1 MERFYDPLNGSVQI
15 GGVNINR
22 FDLKYLRNRIALVG
36 QEPVLFAKSV
46 RENIWLGMP
55 GPIDDSLVMEA
66 AIKANA
72 HEFVTAFKDGYET
85 QCGSM
90 GTQLSGGQKQ
100 RIAIARA
107 LVRRPRIMLLDEAT
121 SALDYESERVVQK
134 SIDDL
139 LATTSMT
146 TIIIAHRLSTIR
158 RADNIIVFAKEDL
171 GAVVAEQGT
180 HEELMEQ
187 EGSVYRRMVEMG
199 GEIGHESLPLVE
211 PSSPSLTWGL
221 TRSISLAS
229 SSLDLHSPLIE
240 SQLDRQQS
248 FIESSEE
255 PLYHVER
262 SRLWAETRK
271 YFKLVVLGIISAGLA
286 GGTNPLTSI
295 ILSNAMKGFVIIPSS
310 ISTHICSHDNDCTV
324 GESCYHHG
332 NQSLCA
338 TFFPD
343 HGPEDVKQAGSR
355 TFLMYLAIGIFMGVA
370 RGVNVGSFMYIS
382 HKLTHNIKHKMFG
395 AYMRMDAT
403 YYDQPKNQIGVLVA
417 KLATDPILV
426 QNVTGDY
433 WGQLMTNLFG
443 VLVAF
448 AIAFQASL
456 KFTLVVIVPCSLFAL
471 STFLNIRRDA
481 QRKVAL
487 ELESGK
493 ILNQALN
500 SVRTVYSCNAEEEV
514 LLNYE
519 EFLRGALVAGI
530 RNSNMAALSNG
541 FAQFAIQGVISF
553 SYWYGGK
560 MLVQGTLSPG
570 NLFKVVNALQAA
582 GQSVGATFARANDTS
597 KADVAIS
604 NIYSLLDDKRAI
616 DYSRMD
622 GLTTARL
629 LGNITFQN
637 VSFAYPTRKKTK
649 VLDNF
654 SCSIYAGQTVAF
666 VGSSGSGKSS
676 IIKLLER
683 FYDADEGQILLDG
696 SPLAFYNLA
705 FLRSQIGLVG
715 QEPILFGGTIK
726 ENVLYGVDSDD
737 LELAMDACKRSNA
750 HDFILDFPNG
760 YDTVCGAK
768 GGQLSGGQKQRI
780 AIARALLRNPSILLL
795 DEATSA
801 LDNESEHLVQEA
813 LELMMS
819 GRTTITVAHRLATI
833 QHADQIIVMD
843 KGKIVELGT
852 HEDLMVKR
860 GGRYKQLYEF
870 SSGYNPVDKK

>member
-1 MERFYDPLNGSVQI
+1 
-15 GGVNINR
+15 
-22 FDLKYLRNRIALVG
+22 
-36 QEPVLFAKSV
+36 
-46 RENIWLGMP
+46 
-55 GPIDDSLVMEA
+55 
-66 AIKANA
+66 
-72 HEFVTAFKDGYET
+72 
-85 QCGSM
+85 
-90 GTQLSGGQKQ
+90 
-100 RIAIARA
+100 
-107 LVRRPRIMLLDEAT
+107 
-121 SALDYESERVVQK
+121 
-134 SIDDL
+134 
-139 LATTSMT
+139 
-146 TIIIAHRLSTIR
+146 
-158 RADNIIVFAKEDL
+158 
-171 GAVVAEQGT
+171 
-180 HEELMEQ
+180 
-187 EGSVYRRMVEMG
+187 
-199 GEIGHESLPLVE
+199 
-211 PSSPSLTWGL
+211 
-221 TRSISLAS
+221 
-229 SSLDLHSPLIE
+229 
-240 SQLDRQQS
+240 
-248 FIESSEE
+248 
-255 PLYHVER
+255 
-262 SRLWAETRK
+262 
-271 YFKLVVLGIISAGLA
+271 
-286 GGTNPLTSI
+286 
-295 ILSNAMKGFVIIPSS
+295 
-310 ISTHICSHDNDCTV
+310 
-324 GESCYHHG
+324 
-332 NQSLCA
+332 
-338 TFFPD
+338 
-343 HGPEDVKQAGSR
+343 
-355 TFLMYLAIGIFMGVA
+355 
-370 RGVNVGSFMYIS
+370 
-382 HKLTHNIKHKMFG
+382 MFG